1 MTRKYTKS
9 VAFTAVMALLVIL
22 AIGFGEAFAEIFDVG
37 EWQMTTLE
45 LSEMSETYAG
55 VVTTE
60 GQLENV
66 TDQSDAIDTESVAA
80 KSAYLDAF
88 QEVIRFQ

>member
-1 MTRKYTKS
+1 MTRKNTKS

-45 LSEMSETYAG
+45 LSEMSQTYAD
-55 VVTTE
+55 VVSTD
-60 GQLENV
+60 GQLEHV
-66 TDQSDAIDTESVAA
+66 PDQSNTIDTKSVTA
-80 KSAYLDAF
+80 KTAYLDAF